1 MTAASTFGRFPTLVE
16 MKEYYARDDV
26 LSFLYDECRMR
37 NVEIAYNRKRWPI
50 RPTSKNHLSLFS
62 TPVKIL
68 LDRFNTGS
76 SFLNAIIFGS
86 KTAIYGCFGFRKGR
100 KPSIQSC

>member
-50 RPTSKNHLSLFS
+50 RPTSKNHL
-62 TPVKIL
+62 
-68 LDRFNTGS
+68 RQ
-76 SFLNAIIFGS
+76 II
-86 KTAIYGCFGFRKGR
+86 
-100 KPSIQSC
+100 